1 MRLLRQALL
10 LLRSELR
17 QELRD
22 FELLLT
28 AGFFTVVLLAMFY
41 LSFASLQARAH
52 LSALPG
58 LMWLTV
64 AFVGVLTLTRIFD
77 REREADTLRALLAAP
92 IDRLAIYL
100 AKSAMALTVLMI
112 CCAVLVP
119 GLWLIFPAGQA
130 FAESPG
136 QTALLAFLGCAG
148 YVAIGTLF
156 AAGLA
161 TGAGKNT
168 LLFII
173 LYPLTTPV
181 LMYALVTTRAL
192 LDHDPALPDHLA
204 RMFMLDVILF
214 AAASLLFE
222 TVLVGAPAR
231 RSERAGRPGQR
242 PPRDRPPLASD
253 APVHR
258 DMSRETSS

>member
-1 MRLLRQALL
+1 MRVLRQAFL

-28 AGFFTVVLLAMFY
+28 AGFFTLVLLVMFY
-41 LSFASLQARAH
+41 LSFASLQVKAH
-52 LSALPG
+52 VAAIPG
-58 LMWLTV
+58 LLWLTV
-64 AFVGVLTLTRIFD
+64 AFVGVLTLTRVFD

-92 IDRLAIYL
+92 VDRLAIYFAKAGMSL
-100 AKSAMALTVLMI
+100 AVLVV

-119 GLWLIFPAGQA
+119 GLWLMFPAGAA
-130 FAESPG
+130 FAEQPVA
-136 QTALLAFLGCAG
+136 TALLALLGCGG

-168 LLFII
+168 LLFVI

-181 LMYALVTTRAL
+181 LMYALVATRAL
-192 LDHDPALPDHLA
+192 LERHPSLPSYLGQMAALDL
-204 RMFMLDVILF
+204 ILVAV
-214 AAASLLFE
+214 AALLFE
-222 TVLVGAPAR
+222 HVLVGAPTRPAAR
-231 RSERAGRPGQR
+231 TPTRSTRPQGHVR
-242 PPRDRPPLASD
+242 S
-253 APVHR
+253 
-258 DMSRETSS
+258 DMSHEPSRDPLRP

>member
-1 MRLLRQALL
+1 M

-41 LSFASLQARAH
+41 LSFASLQQRAH
-52 LSALPG
+52 LAAIPG
-58 LMWLTV
+58 LMWLTI
-64 AFVGVLTLTRIFD
+64 AFVGVLTLTRVFD

-92 IDRLAIYL
+92 IERLAIYL
-100 AKSAMALTVLMI
+100 SKAAMTLAVLMI

-119 GLWLIFPAGQA
+119 GLWLMFPAGAA
-130 FAESPG
+130 FSEQPG
-136 QTALLAFLGCAG
+136 QTALLALFGCAG
-148 YVAIGTLF
+148 YVAVGTLF

-192 LDHDPALPDHLA
+192 LDRDPGLPGYLGQ
-204 RMFMLDVILF
+204 MFALDVILF
-214 AAASLLFE
+214 AGACMLFE
-222 TVLVGAPAR
+222 TVLVGAGPPRAR
-231 RSERAGRPGQR
+231 GARGRPSPGSSTR
-242 PPRDRPPLASD
+242 RGL
-253 APVHR
+253 
-258 DMSRETSS
+258 SREASP

>member
-1 MRLLRQALL
+1 MRTLRQAYL

-41 LSFASLQARAH
+41 LSFAALQARAH
-52 LSALPG
+52 VVAVPG
-58 LMWLTV
+58 LMWLTI
-64 AFVGVLTLTRIFD
+64 AFVGVLTLTRVFD

-92 IDRLAIYL
+92 VERLAIYL
-100 AKSAMALTVLMI
+100 AKTAMTFLVLMV

-119 GLWLIFPAGQA
+119 GLWLIFPSAVG
-130 FAESPG
+130 FAEQP
-136 QTALLAFLGCAG
+136 LATVVLVCLGCLA
-148 YVAIGTLF
+148 YVVVGTLF

-192 LDHDPALPDHLA
+192 LEHDPALPSHLGQMA
-204 RMFMLDVILF
+204 ALAVILLAT
-214 AAASLLFE
+214 AAWLFE
-222 TVLVGAPAR
+222 TVLVGAPTRSTPPSSR
-231 RSERAGRPGQR
+231 RPS
-242 PPRDRPPLASD
+242 
-253 APVHR
+253 
-258 DMSRETSS
+258 